1 MGQLNI
7 KDQALIEKVRRLAE
21 KRQTTQTDVLR
32 QVIEEA
38 IQRDEAEREARRL
51 EKLAAIREITSRTAK
66 LFPPGTTSDHSDL
79 YDENGLP
86 K

>member
-7 KDQALIEKVRRLAE
+7 KDDALIERVRRIAE
-21 KRQTTQTDVLR
+21 RRQTTMIEVLR
-32 QVIEEA
+32 QAVEA
-38 IQRDEAEREARRL
+38 QEARDDAEREARRL

-79 YDENGLP
+79 YDENGAP